1 MGRGGWGVGAGSAS
15 ASSPGGSP
23 SGPGSG
29 EVAPHESP
37 GPAARARSDL
47 GAAERRP
54 LPSAAQSGRGL
65 RFLAAPSPLRPQRFA
80 TCRSAD
86 PDSTTLGGLL
96 VQSSPGKGI
105 TPLVPLLEPPGGGGR
120 GAAAHVPPTLLLG
133 KVAPRRAAWPQGAS
147 ELRVTIFFSLWSCLC
162 AVVLPPPLP
171 GLVHSLPMSG
181 RPPSARR
188 SSFPRHL
195 LAWKRP
201 RSSFSLSTSVTF

>member
-1 MGRGGWGVGAGSAS
+1 MGAGSAS

-105 TPLVPLLEPPGGGGR
+105 TPLVPLLEPPGGGGSGRR
-120 GAAAHVPPTLLLG
+120 GSCTPDSSPWQSCPTPG
-133 KVAPRRAAWPQGAS
+133 CVAPRGFRAQGHH
-147 ELRVTIFFSLWSCLC
+147 FFLPL
-162 AVVLPPPLP
+162 VLFVRGRPTPPLP

>member
-1 MGRGGWGVGAGSAS
+1 MGGGGWGVGAGSAS

-105 TPLVPLLEPPGGGGR
+105 TPLVPLLESPGGGVG
-120 GAAAHVPPTLLLG
+120 
-133 KVAPRRAAWPQGAS
+133 APRLMYPRLFSLAKLPHAG
-147 ELRVTIFFSLWSCLC
+147 LRGPKGLPSSGSPFFSPSGLVC
-162 AVVLPPPLP
+162 ARSSYPPPSP
-171 GLVHSLPMSG
+171 
-181 RPPSARR
+181 A
-188 SSFPRHL
+188 
-195 LAWKRP
+195 
-201 RSSFSLSTSVTF
+201 